1 LPAKFF
7 VPNLSPHVDFEIA
20 NNTSGRVTNKGMEGL
35 AITPDG
41 KTLVGAMQ
49 SPLIQDGGDV
59 KGGVTRIITIDIHT
73 GTTHEYAYQLDKVT
87 KTTISDILA
96 INDHEFLVDER
107 DSKGRADAPGSKAAF
122 KKLYK
127 VDLQFAHDI
136 SDLAGAANIAPWAV
150 SKTLFL
156 DIVDVLKSD
165 PVNMA
170 DTAIPA

>member
-1 LPAKFF
+1 
-7 VPNLSPHVDFEIA
+7 
-20 NNTSGRVTNKGMEGL
+20 
-35 AITPDG
+35 
-41 KTLVGAMQ
+41 
-49 SPLIQDGGDV
+49 
-59 KGGVTRIITIDIHT
+59 
-73 GTTHEYAYQLDKVT
+73 
-87 KTTISDILA
+87 
-96 INDHEFLVDER
+96 DER

-170 DTAIPA
+170 DTAIPAKIEGITFGPDVVINGAVKHTLWVGNDNDFLSPLPPAVGSGDNPNQFFVFAFDDHDLPFFEPQEFRRPDDGDDHHEQH